1 MPYPPGYDQY
11 SVNRRFIWFGTT
23 QKFQW
28 LPMPSSG
35 AQVVSARYSES
46 GVYEN
51 GGGWV
56 DRSNGSHRVYAFDFG
71 VREASYYGGLDLYEK
86 YASGF
91 YGTGLIHWADPAEFA
106 LNLCP
111 PQWASPTLVLNNNSW
126 HHIGTYASDA
136 ATATNSYDQ
145 PARTITYSVN
155 SSTEVYGRTSSRLSF
170 TIPIPPTHKLVFGW
184 SGARS
189 NANVGIGYTTY
200 LDGIATDVATPIAP
214 LANTGPWRLSTTLS
228 GASYDAV
235 RFYLK
240 GTSTPQTVSV
250 TSMMAQLVPIAAT
263 ADLMGGQGGN
273 HIIGRG
279 STGCRFDDDA
289 ATESYIAFDTTRH
302 LKGLST
308 SLRETGGWE

>member
-1 MPYPPGYDQY
+1 MPYPPGFDQY

-28 LPMPSSG
+28 MQMPSSG
-35 AQVVSARYSES
+35 VQVTSARYTDS

-56 DRSNGSHRVYAFDFG
+56 DRSNGSHRVYAFDFAA
-71 VREASYYGGLDLYEK
+71 REAAYYGGLDLYEK

-91 YGTGLIHWADPAEFA
+91 YGDQLMHWADPAEFN

-111 PQWASPTLVLNNNSW
+111 PQWASPALALNDNSW

-136 ATATNSYDQ
+136 ATAANSYEQ
-145 PARTITYSVN
+145 PSRTVTYTVTAD
-155 SSTEVYGRTSSRLSF
+155 TETYGRTSSRLSF
-170 TIPIPPTHKLVFGW
+170 TVPIPPTHKLVFGW

-189 NANVGIGYTTY
+189 NSSVGIGYTTY
-200 LDGIATDVATPIAP
+200 LNGVATNVATPIAP
-214 LANTGPWRLSTTLS
+214 LTTTASTRMNTTLS
-228 GASYDAV
+228 GATYDAV

-240 GTSTPQTVSV
+240 GTATTQTASIA
-250 TSMMAQLVPIAAT
+250 SMMAQLVPIAAT
-263 ADLMGGQGGN
+263 ADMAGGQGGI
-273 HIIGRG
+273 HIMGRG

-289 ATESYIAFDTTRH
+289 SAESYILFDSNRH